1 MTRPALLTL
10 AALATAATVT
20 LVALRLAESHA
31 LAQAAHGKRK
41 PWGWW

>member
-1 MTRPALLTL
+1 MTRPDLLALAVL
-10 AALATAATVT
+10 AAAATVVVS
-20 LVALRLAESHA
+20 LPLAESHA